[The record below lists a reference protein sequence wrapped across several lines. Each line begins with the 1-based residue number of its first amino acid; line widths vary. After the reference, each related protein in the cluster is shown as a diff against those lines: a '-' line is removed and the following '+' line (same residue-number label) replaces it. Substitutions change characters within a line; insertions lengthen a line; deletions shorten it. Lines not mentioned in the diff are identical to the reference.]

1 MKKKDLILVA
11 GILFLAAGIWL
22 CTKFLLPQDHQS
34 IRITVD
40 GELYGE
46 YSLDKDQEIAIGE
59 TNICRIEDGK
69 VKMIE
74 ANCPD
79 KLCMKQKTVDASGGS
94 IICLPNKV
102 VIEAVGEKSTSQDGL
117 DSVV

>member
-1 MKKKDLILVA
+1 MKKKDLIL
-11 GILFLAAGIWL
+11 AAGVLAFAFAVWL
-22 CTKFLLPQDHQS
+22 CTLFLLPKNNQK

-40 GELYGE
+40 GEFYGE
-46 YSLDKDQEIAIGE
+46 YSLNEDQEIAIGE
-59 TNICRIEDGK
+59 TNICRIKDGK
-69 VKMIE
+69 VKMTE

-79 KLCMKQKTVDASGGS
+79 KLCMKQRAVDASGGS

-102 VIEAVGEKSTSQDGL
+102 VIEAVGESSASQDGI